1 MSLTTQERQIVDT
14 QVAQALTYE
23 VDGNPD
29 SYTFNR
35 DGNAY
40 NGLLLGVGETLRYVA
55 QLPSKLVVDLGCGTS
70 NGISDISKS
79 YGGLALTFRATA
91 LKRHEAHGRFIGDDN
106 VDIDTVESLKSYK
119 DGSVGCFLAVFSLA
133 YSRIPRTAIK
143 TIRGRLCNGG
153 VLKAVFQ
160 NQYVPGKYGEQP
172 MNDFYNACLENGF
185 DVAVMYPDE
194 YGPETLLAVKKPL
207 QNGVT
212 AKQLIDSDF
221 QGMMEMISGSRKK

>member
-1 MSLTTQERQIVDT
+1 MSLTTQERQIVDA
-14 QVAQALTYE
+14 QVARALACE
-23 VDGNPD
+23 SGGNSD
-29 SYTFNR
+29 NYTFDR
-35 DGNAY
+35 DGSAY
-40 NGLLLGVGETLRYVA
+40 NGLLLGIGETLRYVA

-70 NGISDISKS
+70 NGIYDISKS
-79 YGGLALTFRATA
+79 YGGLGLTFRATS
-91 LKRHEAHGRFIGDDN
+91 LKRHEAHGRFIGNDR
-106 VDIDTVESLKSYK
+106 VDIDTVESLDSYK
-119 DGSVGCFLAVFSLA
+119 NSSVGCFLAVFSLA
-133 YSRIPRTAIK
+133 YSRVPRIAIK

-160 NQYVPGKYGEQP
+160 NQYVPGKYGEQS

-207 QNGVT
+207 QKGIT